1 MIRLK
6 VREIA
11 KQKGMS
17 QTKLAHLALMDDTR
31 LRMIYRYPDSEH
43 INLTLQVLD
52 RLAKALG
59 VDASELIESV
69 PDSDPNENML

>member
-1 MIRLK
+1 MIRLRVK
-6 VREIA
+6 EVA
-11 KQKGMS
+11 QQKGIS

-43 INLTLQVLD
+43 VNLTLQVLD

-59 VDASELIESV
+59 VDVRDLVESV
-69 PDSDPNENML
+69 PDSDPNG